1 MEFRGSV
8 LLRWVLSIALF
19 FSVSSFSGCNSRT
32 SFHQHTAKTEEAIN
46 YKDFS
51 GTRKLFYKRSLTEL
65 IELEKKPAKLR
76 IARAG
81 VVRCYNATNQVRFRG
96 AARAELPGMSKSFSA
111 VKTIPQ
117 ATDEP
122 FLSPAG
128 V

>member
-1 MEFRGSV
+1 MEFSGSV
-8 LLRWVLSIALF
+8 FLRWVLSIALF

-32 SFHQHTAKTEEAIN
+32 SFHQQTAKTEEAIN

-81 VVRCYNATNQVRFRG
+81 VLRYYNTTNQVRFRDVV
-96 AARAELPGMSKSFSA
+96 RRELPGTLKSFSS

-122 FLSPAG
+122 FLLSAG